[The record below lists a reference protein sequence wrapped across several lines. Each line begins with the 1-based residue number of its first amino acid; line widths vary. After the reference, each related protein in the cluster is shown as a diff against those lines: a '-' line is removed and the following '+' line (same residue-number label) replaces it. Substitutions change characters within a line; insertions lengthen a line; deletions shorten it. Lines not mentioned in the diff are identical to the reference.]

1 MGFPEIGLEAIF
13 KNAAFNRAVSGYMH
27 DLSRMGLAT
36 DTTALSIGKRYE
48 AMGGTLWRVLGATG
62 VAVAGM
68 AAAAGAA
75 LFAFS
80 ADSTKTAISVESAF
94 AGVIKT
100 TDGLTSDFGVLNEAG
115 KDLKQGFKDLSE
127 EVPLT
132 VEELMRIGELGG
144 QLGIAKEGLLDFTSV
159 IADIGVATD
168 LTTEEAAMG
177 FAQLMNIMGTAESD
191 VSRLGSTIVDLGN
204 NFATTEPQIL
214 AFGHRIAGAGKIAGL
229 TEADVLGIGTAMASV
244 GVEAEAGGTAVQ
256 KVLIAMNTASLGVST
271 SIVDNSAGIIKAEQ
285 KVVEKTEKLAIARQ
299 RLAEVTDKTAI
310 STRMT
315 REKAVRD
322 LEASIAG
329 EQAALQGLQQTH
341 GMTAEA
347 AAEDLKM
354 FAATAGMT
362 AKEFSALWEQDAG
375 QAFAL
380 FVQGLGE
387 QGDEAINTLKDLGL
401 SDQRLVRS
409 FLSLANAGD
418 LVTDAMDR
426 AGGAWQEN
434 TALTIEAQQRYA
446 TTASQLGLLRNSWR
460 NLKDDIGPLLLP
472 AFGGFIELAS
482 DLVKTHGPALVG
494 FFENTITPAIVA
506 VGEALKQI
514 VAGDIGGALTTLFG
528 GDVATQ
534 ILDIAG
540 GIRDLIGQISAFVS
554 EHAEGFKAAFMT
566 IGALLGGSMIYAA
579 IVAIAGALGGML
591 LPIIA
596 IGAAVGVLVQAWTD
610 DWGGIRTTLTAF
622 WYETAQPI
630 LQTIVEW
637 LSVNV
642 PLAIATLSR
651 FWTETLLPAVRS
663 VWDYLSQIFVPGVKD
678 VSSNV
683 LGGLQS
689 AVDAVSGVWTDVFL
703 PAVQG
708 VWKFLS
714 QTVAPF
720 LKAFFEVGLAIGQA
734 QVRLLSE
741 SWGLVLKPTL
751 EAVWQVLDML
761 LGPVLSWYADTLLAA
776 VGRSVE
782 GITTV
787 WNELL
792 RRFRVSY
799 EFLRDALGPILEW
812 LRDRVLLGLE
822 TGFAK
827 VRDAIGWV
835 TDKLRALRDGLNN
848 LHLPAWLTP
857 GSPTPFELG
866 LLGINDALRTLTTTR
881 LPDLQVG
888 LQVDR
893 GQLAALL
900 GGTHS
905 ERFGGQV
912 SIPSSGGGGGA
923 REYHLHINSSAP
935 TESVVS
941 DFHMMEAFA

>member
-1 MGFPEIGLEAIF
+1 M
-13 KNAAFNRAVSGYMH
+13 
-27 DLSRMGLAT
+27 
-36 DTTALSIGKRYE
+36 
-48 AMGGTLWRVLGATG
+48 
-62 VAVAGM
+62 
-68 AAAAGAA
+68 
-75 LFAFS
+75 
-80 ADSTKTAISVESAF
+80 
-94 AGVIKT
+94 
-100 TDGLTSDFGVLNEAG
+100 
-115 KDLKQGFKDLSE
+115 
-127 EVPLT
+127 
-132 VEELMRIGELGG
+132 
-144 QLGIAKEGLLDFTSV
+144 
-159 IADIGVATD
+159 
-168 LTTEEAAMG
+168 
-177 FAQLMNIMGTAESD
+177 
-191 VSRLGSTIVDLGN
+191 
-204 NFATTEPQIL
+204 
-214 AFGHRIAGAGKIAGL
+214 
-229 TEADVLGIGTAMASV
+229 
-244 GVEAEAGGTAVQ
+244 
-256 KVLIAMNTASLGVST
+256 
-271 SIVDNSAGIIKAEQ
+271 
-285 KVVEKTEKLAIARQ
+285 
-299 RLAEVTDKTAI
+299 
-310 STRMT
+310 
-315 REKAVRD
+315 
-322 LEASIAG
+322 
-329 EQAALQGLQQTH
+329 
-341 GMTAEA
+341 
-347 AAEDLKM
+347 
-354 FAATAGMT
+354 
-362 AKEFSALWEQDAG
+362 
-375 QAFAL
+375 
-380 FVQGLGE
+380 
-387 QGDEAINTLKDLGL
+387 
-401 SDQRLVRS
+401 
-409 FLSLANAGD
+409 
-418 LVTDAMDR
+418 
-426 AGGAWQEN
+426 
-434 TALTIEAQQRYA
+434 
-446 TTASQLGLLRNSWR
+446 
-460 NLKDDIGPLLLP
+460 
-472 AFGGFIELAS
+472 
-482 DLVKTHGPALVG
+482 
-494 FFENTITPAIVA
+494 A

-708 VWKFLS
+708 IWKFLS